1 MAVAADFTVSNRAA
15 DRFNTVVFTDASTG
29 VITGRKWILGDGT
42 VFDGND
48 TTVKHTYTVPGR
60 YTVTLVVQD
69 SVDQDSETKTDYII
83 VNDVAPTPD
92 FVIMQ
97 TFEVSSGAYWRFY
110 IDAQL
115 HLVYET
121 PQYVYRSSDRVINIK
136 QWAMVQFDPVSEIM
150 SVGTYLGNYKVIPC
164 NKTTNVAPTVPVSTK
179 TEVAVQST
187 IKIDEL
193 MVWSTAKNLRD
204 YHNSTRGKAGYLDMR

>member
-1 MAVAADFTVSNRAA
+1 MAVAADFAVSNRAA

-29 VITGRKWILGDGT
+29 AITGRKWILGDGT

-97 TFEVSSGAYWRFY
+97 TFEASSGAYWRFY

-121 PQYVYRSSDRVINIK
+121 PQYVYRSSDKVINIK
-136 QWAMVQFDPVSEIM
+136 QWAMVQFDPVSEKM
-150 SVGTYLGNYKVIPC
+150 YMGTFFGNYKVIPC

-204 YHNSTRGKAGYLDMR
+204 YHISTRGKAGYLDMR